1 MSQSKKVVWTQTV
14 LRDLDRIIAFIY
26 NDRPLVA
33 KRLLKEIKT
42 ASQTLHKNSS
52 RGRLVPEL
60 VHIPGL
66 KFRELII
73 NPWRLIYQINS
84 RVEILAFL
92 DSRRDLD
99 EILFERLLEE

>member
-1 MSQSKKVVWTQTV
+1 MSKSRKVVWTQTA

-60 VHIPGL
+60 AHIPGL
-66 KFRELII
+66 KFRELIM

-99 EILFERLLEE
+99 EILFERLLEG